1 MAVSLESIELLRE
14 KTRVS
19 YEDAKL
25 ALEACD
31 GDIVE
36 ALVYLEKQG
45 KIKPPQK
52 EEPPKEGFGATLKKL
67 VKASNETRFIV
78 SKKGNPI
85 INLSLTIVILVTLFV
100 PPLTIIGLLL
110 ALFSGH
116 TFRMERPNHAEL
128 KINKTF
134 DDVSAAAAKVSAQVS
149 DAMKDI

>member
-1 MAVSLESIELLRE
+1 MAVSLESIDRLRE
-14 KTRVS
+14 RTQVS
-19 YEDAKL
+19 YEDAKE
-25 ALEACD
+25 ALEACND
-31 GDIVE
+31 DIVE
-36 ALVYLEKQG
+36 ALIYLEKKG
-45 KIKPPQK
+45 KIKPPPAK
-52 EEPPKEGFGATLKKL
+52 DGFCATLKKL
-67 VKASNETRFIV
+67 IKASNETRFIV

-110 ALFSGH
+110 ALFTGH
-116 TFRMERPNHAEL
+116 HFRMERPNHAEL